1 VSGYFDMTGKVVL
14 ITGGSRG
21 LGYEMAKGFARSGA
35 DIIIT
40 SRKAEACEKVAQEI
54 RTMGGRAV
62 ACAGHVGQWSGLEGL
77 VSAAYEAFGKV
88 DVLINNAGIAP
99 TAPSSAET
107 TEELFDKTLGVNL
120 KGPFRLS
127 ALIGPRMVVAGA
139 GCIINVSSMA
149 AVRPTAEY
157 PIYAGAKAALNALT
171 KAHALEYGPNVRVN
185 CIMCGPFRTDIAKS
199 WADQVDKTI
208 NSAAH
213 RIGRPQEVVT
223 SALYLASE
231 QSSYTT
237 GAILQLDGGLA

>member
-1 VSGYFDMTGKVVL
+1 MSGYFDMTGKVVL
-14 ITGGSRG
+14 VTGGSRG

-40 SRKAEACEKVAQEI
+40 SRKAQACEAVAEEI
-54 RTMGGRAV
+54 RAMGVQAV

-77 VSAAYEAFGKV
+77 VAAAYEAFGKV

-99 TAPSSAET
+99 TAPSSAES
-107 TEELFDKTLGVNL
+107 TEELFDKTLSVNF

-127 ALIGPRMVVAGA
+127 ALIGPKMVAAGG

-157 PIYAGAKAALNALT
+157 SIYAGAKAALNALT
-171 KAHALEYGPNVRVN
+171 KAHALEYGPKVRVN

-199 WADQVDKTI
+199 WADDLDKTI
-208 NSAAH
+208 QSAAH
-213 RIGRPQEVVT
+213 RIGRPEEVVT
-223 SALYLASE
+223 SALYLASVH
-231 QSSYTT
+231 SSFTT
-237 GAILQLDGGLA
+237 GAVLQLDGGQA